1 MDVGD
6 RVGLGGEPWSHNRD
20 RGYLVCIQV
29 SPAKPEVGW
38 LSLENLWDLSDL
50 GWLDVDKS

>member
-1 MDVGD
+1 MIMLM
-6 RVGLGGEPWSHNRD
+6 VGLGGEPRSHNRD
-20 RGYLVCIQV
+20 HGYLVCIQV